1 MLEVRD
7 ITKVYNPGT
16 VTEQRLFDHFS
27 LTVEEGQ
34 FVSIVGSNGSG
45 KTSLLN
51 IICGSIPIEGGDVL
65 VGGKSIARQKDY
77 QRYASMG
84 RVYQNPAAGTA
95 PNLTMLENLSLA
107 DNKGRSFGLSRGVN
121 RRRVDFYR
129 QQLQSLGLG
138 LEDKLDVKMGALSGG
153 QRQAVALLMATMTP
167 LQFLILDEHTAALDP
182 KTAEI
187 IMELT
192 DKVIREKHLTA
203 MMVTHNLRHAVE
215 YGDRIL
221 MMSRLHGRHPHHVQP
236 DLHGMWKLT
245 GKTARL
251 ERDARFFASC
261 AGSVFHNPGGNL
273 CLTGAPSAASC
284 PVPGP
289 RRRGRTCGRS
299 GPAASG
305 SGSNSPAGP
314 AWAPG

>member
-107 DNKGRSFGLSRGVN
+107 DNKGRSFGLSRG
-121 RRRVDFYR
+121 
-129 QQLQSLGLG
+129 GLG

-221 MMSRLHGRHPHHVQP
+221 MMSRGHVVL
-236 DLHGMWKLT
+236 DRAGEEKRATSMDDILT
-245 GKTARL
+245 MFNQISM
-251 ERDARFFASC
+251 EC
-261 AGSVFHNPGGNL
+261 GN
-273 CLTGAPSAASC
+273 
-284 PVPGP
+284 
-289 RRRGRTCGRS
+289 
-299 GPAASG
+299 
-305 SGSNSPAGP
+305 
-314 AWAPG
+314 